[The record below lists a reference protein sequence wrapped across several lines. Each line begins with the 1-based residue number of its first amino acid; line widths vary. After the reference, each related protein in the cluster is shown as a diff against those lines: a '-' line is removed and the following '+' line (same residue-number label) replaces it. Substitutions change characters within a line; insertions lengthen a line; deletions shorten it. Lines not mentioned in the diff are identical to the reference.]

1 MKQLLVFELSE
12 RAGQIEYSS
21 GLTARE
27 RKRAI
32 IDLIFGGV
40 LFAQDWSHRQVDMP
54 IIF

>member
-1 MKQLLVFELSE
+1 LLLTKQLLGFELSE

-32 IDLIFGGV
+32 IDLIFGCV
-40 LFAQDWSHRQVDMP
+40 LCSQDWRHC
-54 IIF
+54 